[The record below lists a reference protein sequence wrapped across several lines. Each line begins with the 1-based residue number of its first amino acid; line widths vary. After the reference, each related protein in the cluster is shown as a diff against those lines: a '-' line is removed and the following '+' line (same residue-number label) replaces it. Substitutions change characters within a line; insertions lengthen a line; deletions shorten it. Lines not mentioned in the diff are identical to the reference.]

1 MTEPTLLGNE
11 KYEVRVTRLTIL
23 PPSEPIFSERATH
36 IELRDETA
44 GVVVVTQDVGRNDK
58 VGSIDID
65 CGDEWLAIRGAVDYM
80 MGQCEIHSQ
89 D

>member
-36 IELRDETA
+36 IELRDEAA
-44 GVVVVTQDVGRNDK
+44 GEFVVITQDGGRQDLAK
-58 VGSIDID
+58 CVVFDP
-65 CGDEWLAIRGAVDYM
+65 DEWAAIRGAVDYM
-80 MGQCEIHSQ
+80 VQQCEIHSQ

>member
-36 IELRDETA
+36 IELRDEAAGEFVVQWTTWFSSVRFTA
-44 GVVVVTQDVGRNDK
+44 KTNR
-58 VGSIDID
+58 
-65 CGDEWLAIRGAVDYM
+65 
-80 MGQCEIHSQ
+80 
-89 D
+89 